1 MVNFKMVL
9 QEASPGF
16 GIVTQ
21 RPDGKGAMVNGIEPG
36 SQAASFGIGDG
47 WAISR
52 IDNVE
57 ILEMPFVKDFNE
69 IGAGTKAGVTAI
81 AEILGGLNAPFT
93 VEFVE
98 LPKRE
103 FSKAIDLWS
112 LGVSLHV
119 MLTGKKPFED
129 EPVHFSSVSIL
140 IPDCVFASLSH
151 FLHKRAQ
158 FLRKPSRNEAHPIM

>member
-1 MVNFKMVL
+1 M
-9 QEASPGF
+9 
-16 GIVTQ
+16 TQ

-36 SQAASFGIGDG
+36 GQAATFGIGDG
-47 WAISR
+47 WAISH
-52 IDNVE
+52 INNVE
-57 ILEMPFVKDFNE
+57 VLEMPFVKDFNE

-81 AEILGGLNAPFT
+81 AEILGSLNAPFNM
-93 VEFVE
+93 EFVE

-129 EPVHFSSVSIL
+129 S
-140 IPDCVFASLSH
+140 
-151 FLHKRAQ
+151 
-158 FLRKPSRNEAHPIM
+158 RKVQ

>member
-1 MVNFKMVL
+1 M
-9 QEASPGF
+9 
-16 GIVTQ
+16 TQ

-52 IDNVE
+52 INNVE

-81 AEILGGLNAPFT
+81 AEILGSLNAPFT

-129 EPVHFSSVSIL
+129 PEPVHFGSLS
-140 IPDCVFASLSH
+140 DCVFASLSH
-151 FLHKRAQ
+151 VLHKRAQ
-158 FLRKPSRNEAHPIM
+158 FLRKPIRNEAHPIM

>member
-1 MVNFKMVL
+1 M
-9 QEASPGF
+9 
-16 GIVTQ
+16 TQ

-36 SQAASFGIGDG
+36 GQAATFGIGDG
-47 WAISR
+47 WAISH
-52 IDNVE
+52 INNVE
-57 ILEMPFVKDFNE
+57 VLEMPFVKDFNE

-81 AEILGGLNAPFT
+81 AEILGSLNAPFSM
-93 VEFVE
+93 EFVE

-129 EPVHFSSVSIL
+129 G
-140 IPDCVFASLSH
+140 
-151 FLHKRAQ
+151 
-158 FLRKPSRNEAHPIM
+158 RKA

>member
-1 MVNFKMVL
+1 MARTVNCCGVFQFQL
-9 QEASPGF
+9 FPAIWQPCQEASPGF

-21 RPDGKGAMVNGIEPG
+21 RPDGKGAMVNSIEPG
-36 SQAASFGIGDG
+36 GQAATFGIGDG
-47 WAISR
+47 WAISH
-52 IDNVE
+52 INNVE
-57 ILEMPFVKDFNE
+57 VLEMPFVKDFNE

-81 AEILGGLNAPFT
+81 AEILGSLNAPFNM
-93 VEFVE
+93 EFVE

-129 EPVHFSSVSIL
+129 S
-140 IPDCVFASLSH
+140 
-151 FLHKRAQ
+151 
-158 FLRKPSRNEAHPIM
+158 RKVQ